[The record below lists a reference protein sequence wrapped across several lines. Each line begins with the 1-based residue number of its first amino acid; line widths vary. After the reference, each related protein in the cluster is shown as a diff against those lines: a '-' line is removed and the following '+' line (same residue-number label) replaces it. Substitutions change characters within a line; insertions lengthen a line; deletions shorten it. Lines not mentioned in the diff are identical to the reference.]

1 LLPKDETNNVM
12 KLPPEHSHH
21 QAAKEEGF
29 FTVSRVLAGVAIGA
43 AAIVLAPH
51 ILPALGV
58 GGASAGEALALA
70 EEAGAALGHST
81 AASGLAG
88 SINTVLGAVPFV
100 GAKLTEGGLFAGL
113 AAGVTGIG
121 GVLLS
126 NFVAQKEDGTSSIKW
141 SKVIK
146 YAALATS
153 AIIALPTA
161 LTSLGVGL
169 IYLASLAK
177 GAGLLS
183 PAAVSNVITG
193 VGATLGTIGGVAHN
207 AMMGLSGIG
216 AAIPHFLTC
225 GMTMVPTA
233 MAMTVLKE
241 DPQQLAA
248 TGGGMRVEM
257 LANAPLEAGKPAHL
271 HIRLR
276 AGDGHYLTSNELEV
290 THTEKLH
297 LLVVDQS
304 LGDYHHVHPKATD
317 QPDVFEVSFTPRTS
331 NRYTAWA
338 DFTPALDGRNR
349 VIATQL
355 PSISHRNV
363 PPMVR
368 VNDEAQVGDIQA
380 SWSSDEPLR
389 QGKGAMVHVEL
400 RDAAGKP
407 ITDLEP
413 VMGAYAHLVGFSADG
428 KTLVHS
434 HPLGEEP
441 KTSAERGGPRLD
453 FHVEPHVAGATQF
466 YLQVQR
472 GGQEVMLPFGQRIA
486 PPERRTH
493 AEMVR
498 HPAHAHHQHASAGHA
513 L

>member
-1 LLPKDETNNVM
+1 M
-12 KLPPEHSHH
+12 KLPPKHTDCDTPK
-21 QAAKEEGF
+21 KEEGF
-29 FTVSRVLAGVAIGA
+29 FTVSRVLTGVAIGA
-43 AAIVLAPH
+43 AAVVLAPH
-51 ILPALGV
+51 ILPVLGI
-58 GGASAGEALALA
+58 GGASAGEALGLA
-70 EEAGAALGHST
+70 EEAGVVLGHSG

-88 SINTVLGAVPFV
+88 SINGVLGAVPLI
-100 GAKLTEGGLFAGL
+100 GEKLAEGGFFTAAVAGI
-113 AAGVTGIG
+113 TGIG

-126 NFVAQKEDGTSSIKW
+126 NFVAHKEDGTSSVQW

-153 AIIALPTA
+153 ALIALPTA
-161 LTSLGVGL
+161 LTSLGTGL
-169 IYLASLAK
+169 IYLATLAK

-183 PAAVSNVITG
+183 PAAVSHVMTT
-193 VGATLGTIGGVAHN
+193 VGATLGTIGGAAHS
-207 AMMGLSGIG
+207 AMMGISGLAG
-216 AAIPHFLTC
+216 VIPHFLTC
-225 GMTMVPTA
+225 GMTMLPTA
-233 MAMTVLKE
+233 LSMTVLKDE
-241 DPQQLAA
+241 PQQLASA
-248 TGGGMRVEM
+248 GGGMRVEM

-271 HIRLR
+271 HIRLK
-276 AGDGHYLTSNELEV
+276 AGDGHYLTADELEV
-290 THTEKLH
+290 THTQKLH

-304 LGDYHHVHPKATD
+304 LGDYHHVHPQPTN
-317 QPDVFEVSFTPRTS
+317 QPDVFEVDFTPRTS

-355 PSISHRNV
+355 PSINQRNV
-363 PPMVR
+363 PATVR
-368 VNDEAQVGDIQA
+368 VNNEASAEGIQA
-380 SWSSDEPLR
+380 SWSSDSPLR
-389 QGKGAMVHVEL
+389 QGEGAMVHVEL

-472 GGQEVMLPFGQRIA
+472 GGQEVMLPFGQRIL
-486 PPERRTH
+486 PPEKRTH

-498 HPAHAHHQHASAGHA
+498 PPVASHHHASAGHT